1 MSQENVELVRRGT
14 DAFRRRDW
22 EAFEEIADPHISL
35 RMDSRWPEQ
44 RAYGREAAINFYR
57 EASASGG
64 SDLRIEDIVDLGDR
78 VLFRLC
84 WHMQGSQSGL
94 TGEQR
99 YSIISTIR
107 EGRIILEEFFLDHAE
122 ALKAVGLTE

>member
-1 MSQENVELVRRGT
+1 MSQENVELIRRGT
-14 DAFRRRDW
+14 DAFRRKDW
-22 EAFEEIADPHISL
+22 EAFDEIVDPHISL
-35 RMDSRWPEQ
+35 RMDSRWPER
-44 RAYGREAAINFYR
+44 RAYGREAAIDFYR

-64 SDLRIEDIVDLGDR
+64 SDLRIDDIVDLGDR

-94 TGEQR
+94 AGEQR

-107 EGRIILEEFFLDHAE
+107 EGRVILEEFFLDHDD
-122 ALKAVGLTE
+122 ALQAVGLAE